1 MECTD
6 KRLLLPVALDSRLKD
21 RVAVLRILERDAL
34 YGTLNFLH
42 DGLLLTI
49 IHVRLPRLSDV
60 LCIGLSKEHRL
71 TVILEG

>member
-60 LCIGLSKEHRL
+60 LCIGLVEERRL
-71 TVILEG
+71 VVVFEG